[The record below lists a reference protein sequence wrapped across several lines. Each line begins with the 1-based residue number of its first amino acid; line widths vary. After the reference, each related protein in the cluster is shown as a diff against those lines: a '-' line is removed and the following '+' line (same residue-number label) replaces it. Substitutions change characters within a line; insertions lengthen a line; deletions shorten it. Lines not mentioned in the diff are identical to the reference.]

1 VQLACET
8 LRPHEIVVAL
18 DERRNTLP
26 VKTLLACRLRGTVVT
41 PIASF
46 LERRTGKIDPDYL
59 DLSWMLFSDGPAKGA
74 WWRATKRGFDVVV
87 SAAFLAFTLPVTLLV
102 ALAIKLED
110 GGPVFYT
117 QERVG
122 LNGRPFKILKFRS
135 MRVDAERGGV
145 AQWATRSDPRITRLG
160 HFIRRTRIDEIPQ
173 VINVLRGEMSF
184 VGPRPERP
192 SIIAEIVRT
201 LPSYEFRHLV
211 KPGITGWAQISYGY
225 GDSPAA
231 AREKLKYDLYYVKNG
246 GLFLDAVIL
255 LQTIRVVLFAQGS
268 R

>member
-1 VQLACET
+1 V
-8 LRPHEIVVAL
+8 
-18 DERRNTLP
+18 
-26 VKTLLACRLRGTVVT
+26 
-41 PIASF
+41 IA
-46 LERRTGKIDPDYL
+46 
-59 DLSWMLFSDGPAKGA
+59 
-74 WWRATKRGFDVVV
+74 AT
-87 SAAFLAFTLPVTLLV
+87 
-102 ALAIKLED
+102 ALAIRLE
-110 GGPVFYT
+110 GKGPIFYV

-122 LNGRPFKILKFRS
+122 LGGRTFNLMKFRS
-135 MRVDAERGGV
+135 MSVNAEQEGPK
-145 AQWATRSDPRITRLG
+145 WAAANDQRITRIG
-160 HFIRRTRIDEIPQ
+160 AFIRKTRIDEIPQ

-192 SIIAEIVRT
+192 SIIADIVRN

-211 KPGITGWAQISYGY
+211 KPGITGWAQINYGY